1 MTHCRQSW
9 ENFTTV
15 KKSCNKSLFSR
26 PTRLC
31 NTLYIDNIIR
41 WKRWMP
47 FTLMADK
54 KRGVKQKK
62 KWLSGFKF
70 YPYNSWSTEKY
81 IFSFFF
87 CFRAAIRAA
96 TRGLNETGEAVEIY
110 DLTPQNN
117 VFFVNRFLYHWETLY
132 TSYYRQ

>member
-9 ENFTTV
+9 ENFTIV

-54 KRGVKQKK
+54 KGGWSKK
-62 KWLSGFKF
+62 KNYYLVS
-70 YPYNSWSTEKY
+70 NSTLITVGQLKN
-81 IFSFFF
+81 IFFFFFF

-96 TRGLNETGEAVEIY
+96 TRGLNETGEAVEIC